1 MVAVAVQRVVVV
13 VVVEVMYGG
22 RGRRM
27 GVRFEGYVGVGARM
41 GGLLVCDLES
51 EG

>member
-1 MVAVAVQRVVVV
+1 MVAVAVQRVV

-41 GGLLVCDLES
+41 GGRLVCDLES
-51 EG
+51 GG